1 MNAPIALFVYARPD
15 HARRTVEAL
24 LKNPEASSSDLIVFS
39 DAARTAD
46 KEESVRLVREY
57 VAGIEGF
64 RSLTIHH
71 RPENFGLAKSII
83 EGVTQVLA
91 EHERVIV
98 LEDDLETSPHFL
110 RYMNE
115 ALDRFAEEER
125 VISVHGYVYPV
136 HEPLPEAF
144 FLRGA
149 DCWGWATWR
158 RGWALFNPDGQFL
171 LDELKRQNL
180 LRAFDF
186 NGAYS
191 YAVMLKGQINGS
203 NDSWA
208 VRWHASAFLANKL
221 TLYPGRSLTHN
232 IGNDSTGTHCGTSTA
247 LDAELSA
254 TPIRLDSVVIEE
266 SETARKIIEEFFR
279 AKRPPLQRVLRR
291 FVWENVR
298 QRLTDMAT
306 DWLPPV
312 LARQLRRL
320 SRLGGGITF
329 EGPFATWDEAA
340 KYSSGYEGAQILEKV
355 LAATLKVKRGE
366 AVFER
371 DSVLFDEIQYAWPVT
386 AGLLWATAREGGR
399 LSVLDFGGSLGSSYF
414 QNRKFLEALPS
425 VRWSVVEQAHFVEA
439 GRQHIQDERL
449 VFYPTIGE
457 CVAVEKPNVVLLSS
471 VLQYLEDP
479 YAVLDEL
486 VRSGAEIILVDRT
499 SFHDGENDFLAVQK
513 VGEAIYP
520 ASYPLWIFSK
530 NNFMNHSSEF
540 FDLVTEWLSPEG
552 FVGFSSGCFSFNGL
566 VMQRKP
572 YES

>member
-1 MNAPIALFVYARPD
+1 MNSPIALFVYARPD
-15 HARRTVEAL
+15 HARRTLEAL
-24 LKNPEASSSDLIVFS
+24 LKNPEAKSSDLIVFS
-39 DAARTAD
+39 DAARTPD

-57 VAGIEGF
+57 IASIEGF
-64 RSLTIHH
+64 RSLIVHH

-91 EHERVIV
+91 DHERVIV
-98 LEDDLETSPHFL
+98 LEDDLVTSPHFL

-115 ALDRFAEEER
+115 ALNRFAEEER
-125 VISVHGYVYPV
+125 VISVHGYVYPT
-136 HEPLPEAF
+136 EKILPEAF

-158 RGWALFNPDGQFL
+158 RGWAQFNPDGQFL

-180 LRAFDF
+180 LKAFDF

-191 YAVMLKGQINGS
+191 YSAMLMGQINGS

-208 VRWHASAFLANKL
+208 VRWYASAFLANKL

-232 IGNDSTGTHCGTSTA
+232 IGNDSTGTHCGSTTA
-247 LDAELSA
+247 FDAELSA
-254 TPIRLDSVVIEE
+254 TPICLDSIFIEE
-266 SETARKIIEEFFR
+266 SEAARKTIEDFFR
-279 AKRPPLQRVLRR
+279 AKRPLLQGLFARLMP
-291 FVWENVR
+291 ENLR
-298 QRLTDMAT
+298 QRLTGMAK

-340 KYSSGYEGAQILEKV
+340 KHSSGYDGAQILEKV
-355 LAATLKVKRGE
+355 LAATLKVKHGE

-386 AGLLWATAREGGR
+386 AGLLWTAARDGGR

-414 QNRKFLEALPS
+414 QNRKFMEGLPS

-439 GRQHIQDERL
+439 GRKHIQDERL
-449 VFYPTIGE
+449 AFYPTIAE
-457 CVAVEKPNVVLLSS
+457 CVAAEKPNVVLLSS

-486 VRSGAEIILVDRT
+486 LRSGAEIILVDRT
-499 SFHDGENDFLAVQK
+499 SFHDGENDFIAVQK

-530 NNFMNHSSEF
+530 NKFMNHLTGSFE
-540 FDLVTEWLSPEG
+540 LVTEWLSPEG
-552 FVGFSSGCFSFNGL
+552 FVGFSSGRFSLNGL
-566 VMQRKP
+566 SMQRKR

>member
-15 HARRTVEAL
+15 HACRTVEAL
-24 LKNPEASSSDLIVFS
+24 LNNSEASSTDLIVFS
-39 DAARTAD
+39 DAARTSD
-46 KEESVRLVREY
+46 KEVAVQRVREY
-57 VAGIEGF
+57 VSGVEGF
-64 RSLTIHH
+64 RSLTLHQ
-71 RPENFGLAKSII
+71 RSENFGLSKSII
-83 EGVTQVLA
+83 DGVSQVLA
-91 EHERVIV
+91 ENERVIV

-136 HEPLPEAF
+136 HKPLPEAF

-158 RGWALFNPDGQFL
+158 RGWAHFNPDGQFL

-180 LRAFDF
+180 LKAFDF

-191 YAVMLKGQINGS
+191 YSGMLKGQINGS

-232 IGNDSTGTHCGTSTA
+232 IGNDSSGTHCGTSSA
-247 LDAELSA
+247 LDAELAA
-254 TPIRLDSVVIEE
+254 TPICLDSLVIEE
-266 SETARKIIEEFFR
+266 SEKARKTIEKFFR
-279 AKRPPLQRVLRR
+279 SKRPPLQRLLRR
-291 FVWENVR
+291 FMPHNGR
-298 QRLTDMAT
+298 QRLTGMAK

-312 LARQLRRL
+312 LSRQLRRL
-320 SRLGGGITF
+320 SRLGGGVTF

-340 KYSSGYEGAQILEKV
+340 KLSSGYDGTHILDKV
-355 LAATLKVKRGE
+355 LAATLKVKHGE

-386 AGLLWATAREGGR
+386 AGLLWASARQGGR

-414 QNRKFLEALPS
+414 QNRKFLEGLLS
-425 VRWSVVEQAHFVEA
+425 VRWSVVEQAHFVKV
-439 GRQHIQDERL
+439 GRQHIRDERL
-449 VFYPTIGE
+449 VFYPTIAE

-479 YAVLDEL
+479 YAVLDEISC
-486 VRSGAEIILVDRT
+486 SGAGIILVDRT
-499 SFHDGENDFLAVQK
+499 SFHDGENDFVALQK
-513 VGEAIYP
+513 VGEAIYT

-530 NNFMNHSSEF
+530 KNFMKHLSET

-552 FVGFSSGCFSFNGL
+552 CVGCTIGRFSFNGF
-566 VMQRKP
+566 VMQRNR